1 MKELKIA
8 SVQDQYH
15 ELEAPLPV
23 GLVPTGAYHELEAP
37 LPVGLVP
44 AVADHELEAPLPV
57 GLIPVAGGPLPVGLV
72 LPAAEAKHALS
83 VSGI

>member
-23 GLVPTGAYHELEAP
+23 GLVPAA
-37 LPVGLVP
+37 
-44 AVADHELEAPLPV
+44 ADHELEAPLPV
-57 GLIPVAGGPLPVGLV
+57 GLLPVGLV

>member
-8 SVQDQYH
+8 SVQDQY
-15 ELEAPLPV
+15 
-23 GLVPTGAYHELEAP
+23 
-37 LPVGLVP
+37 
-44 AVADHELEAPLPV
+44 HELEAPLPV

>member
-23 GLVPTGAYHELEAP
+23 GLVPAA
-37 LPVGLVP
+37 
-44 AVADHELEAPLPV
+44 ADHELEAPLPV

-72 LPAAEAKHALS
+72 PPAAEAKHALS

>member
-15 ELEAPLPV
+15 ELEAPF
-23 GLVPTGAYHELEAP
+23 
-37 LPVGLVP
+37 
-44 AVADHELEAPLPV
+44 
-57 GLIPVAGGPLPVGLV
+57 PVARGPLPVGIV

>member
-8 SVQDQYH
+8 SVQEQYH

-23 GLVPTGAYHELEAP
+23 GLVPAA
-37 LPVGLVP
+37 
-44 AVADHELEAPLPV
+44 ADHELEAPLPV
-57 GLIPVAGGPLPVGLV
+57 GLLPVGLV